1 MELRNIQFYKRNILP
16 ISTID
21 LESIDYLVYLKKIIF
36 LLISF
41 LTILFELLGFILF
54 TNHSIHL
61 VIICISCA
69 TFYYFYTYI
78 LKYKTF

>member
-1 MELRNIQFYKRNILP
+1 MEIRNLQFYKRNILP

-21 LESIDYLVYLKKIIF
+21 LESIDYTLYLKKIIF

-61 VIICISCA
+61 AIIGISCVSL
-69 TFYYFYTYI
+69 YLFYTYI
-78 LKYKTF
+78 IKYKSF